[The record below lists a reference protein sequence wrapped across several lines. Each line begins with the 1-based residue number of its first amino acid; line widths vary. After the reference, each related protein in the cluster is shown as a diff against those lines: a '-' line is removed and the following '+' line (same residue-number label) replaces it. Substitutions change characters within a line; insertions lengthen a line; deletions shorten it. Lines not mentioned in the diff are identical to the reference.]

1 MLEKNNANLC
11 VMDEV
16 PGEISLSEALNRPE
30 KKQWQNAFSEEL
42 RSFADRDALKL
53 VDRPLN
59 KIVVKC

>member
-42 RSFADRDALKL
+42 RSFALKL